1 MGNPVYYDGTKL
13 LSLKDINGNV
23 PEIFMT
29 TSNRSAGKT
38 TYYGRLAV
46 NRFLKNGEK
55 FALLYRF
62 NYELDDCAEKF
73 FKDIGSLFFRGMV
86 MTNQSKAKG
95 IYHELLLD
103 GKKCGYAI
111 SINSADQIKKYS
123 HLFSDVSMIL
133 FDEFQSETNHYC
145 SDEVNK
151 FRSVHT
157 SIARGQ
163 SEQVRYVP
171 VYMISNPVTIINP
184 YYVAMG
190 ISARLDNK
198 TKFLK
203 GKGFVLEQ
211 GFNES
216 ASQAQ
221 KSSAFNQAFED
232 DEYNAYLSEG
242 IYLNDN
248 LSFIEKPNSPTNKYV
263 ATIRCDGKEYA
274 VREYGELGIL
284 YCDNNAD
291 STFPVRISTT
301 TDDHR
306 PNYVMLKRNDMFIS
320 QMRYLFERGCF
331 RFKDLKCKEVILK
344 TISY

>member
-46 NRFLKNGEK
+46 NRFLKNDEK

-248 LSFIEKPNSPTNKYV
+248 LSFIEKPNSPTNKYI